1 MSIFQKQ
8 WLVLENKM
16 DMNCIDTKIY
26 SELLLKNMMV
36 VLDL

>member
-16 DMNCIDTKIY
+16 DMNYIDTKIY

-36 VLDL
+36 A